1 MSALLSIQNA
11 TQRFGG
17 VVAVKN
23 VSLDVQEGE
32 VFALVGPNGAG
43 KSTLFN
49 LISRFYTPAE
59 GAITFDG
66 HNLLALTPDKVPS
79 LGIARTFQNIELF
92 EQATVLQNL
101 LVGRH
106 RHRSGNMLSDL
117 LFTPGTRR
125 AEVAHRE
132 AVEEVIDFLDLQAFR
147 DKMIAGLPYG
157 VRKVVELGRALAT
170 KPKLLLL
177 DEPASGLSVEETQDM
192 AFWIEDIQKQMGIT
206 VLMVEHDMGLV
217 SAVSS
222 RVLALAEGQELATGT
237 PAEVQSHPA
246 VIEAYLGT
254 SGIQKGGQKASHDA
268 GNEKGAAA

>member
-1 MSALLSIQNA
+1 MLDINGV

-17 VVAVKN
+17 VVAVDN
-23 VSLDVQEGE
+23 VTMRVEKGE

-43 KSTLFN
+43 KSTIFN
-49 LISRFYTPAE
+49 LLSRFYTPAE
-59 GAITFDG
+59 GSIHFDG
-66 HNLLALTPDKVPS
+66 QDLLKLSPDKVPS

-106 RHRSGNMLSDL
+106 RHRKTNLLSEII
-117 LFTPGTRR
+117 FTAKVR
-125 AEVAHRE
+125 AEERKHRD
-132 AVEEVIDFLDLQAFR
+132 AVEQVIDFLDLQAFR
-147 DKMIAGLPYG
+147 DKMISGLPYG

-170 KPKLLLL
+170 EPKLLLL

-217 SAVSS
+217 SAVSN
-222 RVLALAEGQELATGT
+222 RVLALSDGKELATGT
-237 PAEVQSHPA
+237 PAEVQSHPL

-254 SGIQKGGQKASHDA
+254 SGIQKGGTK
-268 GNEKGAAA
+268 

>member
-1 MSALLSIQNA
+1 MSVLLEIKNA
-11 TQRFGG
+11 TQKFGG
-17 VVAVKN
+17 VIAVN
-23 VSLDVQEGE
+23 DVSLSVETGE

-43 KSTLFN
+43 KSTVFN
-49 LISRFYTPAE
+49 LLSRFYTPVQ
-59 GAITFDG
+59 GSITFDG
-66 HNLLALTPDKVPS
+66 QDLLKLPPDQVSS

-106 RHRSGNMLSDL
+106 RHRKTNLLSEII
-117 LFTPGTRR
+117 FTAGVRQEER
-125 AEVAHRE
+125 KHRD
-132 AVEEVIDFLDLQAFR
+132 AVEQVIDFLDLQAYR
-147 DKMIAGLPYG
+147 DKLISGLPYG

-170 KPKLLLL
+170 QPKLLLL

-217 SAVSS
+217 SAVSN
-222 RVLALAEGQELATGT
+222 RVLALSDGKELATGT

-254 SGIQKGGQKASHDA
+254 SGIQKGGSK
-268 GNEKGAAA
+268 